1 MQILATT
8 KKRNDLNKT
17 KAEFIQKKID
27 VNISKAGH
35 QIMDVKKHIVDKM
48 TNVQHSYDKCKDMK
62 TNDDF
67 SKLSESLAMFN
78 SNVILIQTAKV
89 GLQNKAPNYQI
100 PLNQAFPPSNQS
112 GVPPPSTFPNNIPP
126 PTVPNNFSAQNQNPY
141 PNKNYYQGAQ
151 PNMNL
156 NANVTQDSNLN
167 MNAFPN
173 TSVQGNNQARD
184 MLQPQGIPSYI
195 ANSKNN

>member
-1 MQILATT
+1 VNLLNRYIDQYYEEFCDKYFENKFDETKNIYMQILATT

-78 SNVILIQTAKV
+78 SNVILI
-89 GLQNKAPNYQI
+89 
-100 PLNQAFPPSNQS
+100 
-112 GVPPPSTFPNNIPP
+112 
-126 PTVPNNFSAQNQNPY
+126 
-141 PNKNYYQGAQ
+141 
-151 PNMNL
+151 
-156 NANVTQDSNLN
+156 
-167 MNAFPN
+167 
-173 TSVQGNNQARD
+173 
-184 MLQPQGIPSYI
+184 
-195 ANSKNN
+195 